1 MKLLFENWRKHLN
14 EDLDSEIEYEEK
26 MAMQMIQDELAN
38 DLGKIHMDWISDEDY
53 FHETLSQLKQ
63 ESRTPDEFTLNIKDW
78 LNSIKDQVGYTNL
91 GDAVLK

>member
-14 EDLDSEIEYEEK
+14 EDLDSEIEYEEE
-26 MAMQMIQDELAN
+26 MAMQMIQDELTS

-53 FHETLSQLKQ
+53 FYETLSQLKQ
-63 ESRTPDEFTLNIKDW
+63 ESRTPDEFALNIKDW

>member
-63 ESRTPDEFTLNIKDW
+63 ESRTPDEFALNIKDW

>member
-14 EDLDSEIEYEEK
+14 EDLDSEIEYEEE
-26 MAMQMIQDELAN
+26 MAMQMIQDELSH

-53 FHETLSQLKQ
+53 FHKTLSQLKQ
-63 ESRTPDEFTLNIKDW
+63 ESITPGEFALNIKDW

>member
-14 EDLDSEIEYEEK
+14 EDLDSEIEYEEE
-26 MAMQMIQDELAN
+26 MAMQMIQDELSH

-63 ESRTPDEFTLNIKDW
+63 ESRTPDEFALNIKDW

>member
-14 EDLDSEIEYEEK
+14 EDLDSEIEYEEE

-53 FHETLSQLKQ
+53 FYETLSQLKQ
-63 ESRTPDEFTLNIKDW
+63 ESRTPDEFALNIKDW